1 MSDFAS
7 KYDMAKK
14 VGVATV
20 TGLGHVMSC
29 AASTVN
35 ILDGTIDD
43 IYSVSSAGSDSNF
56 NSEADDATWTTFGE
70 HSLTDG
76 TATLNTLE
84 NGAASD
90 DSGSW
95 TSEEETV
102 DPSMMSFDESTL
114 NGELESKATFESST
128 TGGSSFGPSV
138 SDSRTHMGYSTSTG
152 YSSNT
157 STYDAR
163 SKDSKI
169 MAARSQTASL
179 DRSNSM
185 VQSVRSGV
193 SYKEQLWLEAQE
205 QLHVMSHEDSALQQD
220 LAEFSES
227 EKRWLIE
234 AESEVGTENIPHEL
248 LSKDFMKRLAEHERV
263 LDDADEEAEAL
274 AADQLLQLKASEEEE
289 REAEAEREAE
299 RLEEKQRAE
308 REAKEKRLAEEKRI
322 EEEQQIAEALRAS
335 EAALE
340 AINEKLAKI
349 EVAEDAPASDD
360 GDADSQA
367 FDPPGIVASYAF
379 EEDAPE
385 VEQPTAETEPVTAVE
400 IGSSQI
406 EIEIDTEEAHADE
419 EEEVTEQ
426 PTAQA
431 QVNVEVEL
439 DVLDLV
445 TEEQAEEEESH
456 EEESAEEENQP
467 ASRYHEIVIDTT
479 KPSSHDPNIKSYD
492 ITRGHSNATE
502 ATVDTAA
509 SWGSSPTSDDHS
521 SLLSSSGHNSL
532 SFSGHGSMGSFG
544 QSSAMSADGLY
555 HQKKSVKTLESIEE
569 VDNEKSNGKKKNG
582 KVKKGLKKLFSRRE
596 KNFTALEV

>member
-1 MSDFAS
+1 LSKMSDFAS

-20 TGLGHVMSC
+20 AGFGHVMSC
-29 AASTVN
+29 AASTAN

-43 IYSVSSAGSDSNF
+43 IYSVSSDDSDTNF

-70 HSLTDG
+70 HTLSDG
-76 TATLNTLE
+76 ETATLNTLE

-90 DSGSW
+90 DSGGWS
-95 TSEEETV
+95 SEEETI
-102 DPSMMSFDESTL
+102 DQSMMSYDDSTL
-114 NGELESKATFESST
+114 NGTLESKPTFESST

-169 MAARSQTASL
+169 MASRSQTAEI

-185 VQSVRSGV
+185 IQSVRSGV

-205 QLHVMSHEDSALQQD
+205 QLHVVSHEDSALQQD

-227 EKRWLIE
+227 EKRWLTE
-234 AESEVGTENIPHEL
+234 AESEVGGENIPHEL
-248 LSKDFMKRLAEHERV
+248 LSRDFMKRLAENERV
-263 LDDADEEAEAL
+263 LDDAEEEAAAL
-274 AADQLLQLKASEEEE
+274 AADQLLQLKASEE
-289 REAEAEREAE
+289 AAEREAE
-299 RLEEKQRAE
+299 RLEEEQRAE
-308 REAKEKRLAEEKRI
+308 REAKEKRRAEEKRI

-340 AINEKLAKI
+340 AVNEKFSNI
-349 EVAEDAPASDD
+349 EVAEDAPASED

-385 VEQPTAETEPVTAVE
+385 VEQPTAETEPVSAVE
-400 IGSSQI
+400 IGSTQI
-406 EIEIDTEEAHADE
+406 EIEIDNEEAHADDD
-419 EEEVTEQ
+419 EEEVIEQ
-426 PTAQA
+426 PPAQA
-431 QVNVEVEL
+431 QINVEVEL

-445 TEEQAEEEESH
+445 TEEQVQEEEESPV
-456 EEESAEEENQP
+456 EETQHAT
-467 ASRYHEIVIDTT
+467 RYHEIVIDTT
-479 KPSSHDPNIKSYD
+479 KPGTHGPSMKSYD
-492 ITRGHSNATE
+492 ITRGNSNATE

-509 SWGSSPTSDDHS
+509 SWSSSPISDDHS

-532 SFSGHGSMGSFG
+532 SFSGHGSISN
-544 QSSAMSADGLY
+544 SVHSTAMSADGFH
-555 HQKKSVKTLESIEE
+555 HQKRPVKTLESIEE
-569 VDNEKSNGKKKNG
+569 VQHEKSNGKKKNG
-582 KVKKGLKKLFSRRE
+582 KVKKGIKKLFSRRE
-596 KNFTALEV
+596 KNPTAFAV